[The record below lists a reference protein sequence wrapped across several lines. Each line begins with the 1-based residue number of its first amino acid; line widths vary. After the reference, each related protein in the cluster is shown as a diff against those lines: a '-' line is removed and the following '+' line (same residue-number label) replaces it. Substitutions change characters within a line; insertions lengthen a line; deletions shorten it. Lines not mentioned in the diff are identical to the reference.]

1 MRKWFCGCFSGQER
15 RDAVR
20 IRAREGKGRKKVAIS
35 QVMVADH
42 AISIRTFLSAVCVCV
57 RVCAGLEI
65 EVVFMGWDDADVRFH
80 RLLSTHL
87 PLKGDP
93 VLLFFGRLLSS
104 FSLSPSLP
112 LDRNDFAGQRI

>member
-1 MRKWFCGCFSGQER
+1 MRE
-15 RDAVR
+15 DAVR
-20 IRAREGKGRKKVAIS
+20 ESERVKGKEEEKVAIS

-42 AISIRTFLSAVCVCV
+42 AISIRTFLSIFRTYVYVM
-57 RVCAGLEI
+57 RVVEI

-93 VLLFFGRLLSS
+93 VLLFFGRLLSAS
-104 FSLSPSLP
+104 
-112 LDRNDFAGQRI
+112 